1 MIDGI
6 PGLDLTLPQM
16 KIRGRGICAWMGRIS
31 VLSMAVLY
39 LLASSQLGHALHE
52 WVESHEET
60 VVQQEAFACA
70 FHQCACKNAMQCK
83 TNCCCF
89 PKASVS
95 DSHSHG
101 DDDSLTPKLANCGTA
116 SGDDHGL
123 MPLSP
128 HIQAD
133 FSVVSAAI
141 RTSETLPDL
150 GPGPTSRLSDS
161 PFKVPI

>member
-1 MIDGI
+1 
-6 PGLDLTLPQM
+6 
-16 KIRGRGICAWMGRIS
+16 MGRIS
-31 VLSMAVLY
+31 VLPMAVLY
-39 LLASSQLGHALHE
+39 LLASSQLGHAVHE

-70 FHQCACKNAMQCK
+70 FHQCACKNALQCK

-101 DDDSLTPKLANCGTA
+101 EDDPLTPRLANCGA
-116 SGDDHGL
+116 SSGDDHGL
-123 MPLSP
+123 MSLSP
-128 HIQAD
+128 HMQTD
-133 FSVVSAAI
+133 FSGAI
-141 RTSETLPDL
+141 AFLRTEGIFPDS

>member
-1 MIDGI
+1 MFDGKT
-6 PGLDLTLPQM
+6 GLDLTLPRM
-16 KIRGRGICAWMGRIS
+16 KVRGRGICAWMARIS

-39 LLASSQLGHALHE
+39 LFASSQLGHAVHE

-60 VVQQEAFACA
+60 AVQREAFACA
-70 FHQCACKNAMQCK
+70 LHQCACKNALQCK

-95 DSHSHG
+95 DSHSHP
-101 DDDSLTPKLANCGTA
+101 DDDRLTPKLANCGTS
-116 SGDDHGL
+116 SGDDHGI
-123 MPLSP
+123 MSLSP

-133 FSVVSAAI
+133 VSLAAAT
-141 RTSETLPDL
+141 RTSETFPVA
-150 GPGPTSRLSDS
+150 GPGPTFRLSDS